1 MRCIYAFLLFF
12 CLHSFAASTWQEQV
26 KSTLPPALQE
36 FVAGKTTLTEI
47 EKSIGKAQLVKGSK
61 YYWERDGL
69 KYALELTV
77 KSKILKS
84 MHYTFTGTKPS
95 LELLKGTI
103 NLKNFKPH
111 QKERFLKLEDKGSE
125 LIIDPISKTIYSVRL
140 P

>member
-1 MRCIYAFLLFF
+1 L
-12 CLHSFAASTWQEQV
+12 
-26 KSTLPPALQE
+26 
-36 FVAGKTTLTEI
+36 
-47 EKSIGKAQLVKGSK
+47 GKAHLVKGTK
-61 YYWERDGL
+61 LYWERDGL

-95 LELLKGTI
+95 LELLKGSI

-111 QKERFLKLEDKGSE
+111 QKGRFLKLEDKGSE

>member
-1 MRCIYAFLLFF
+1 MRCIYALLLFF
-12 CLHSFAASTWQEQV
+12 CLHSHAASAWQEQV
-26 KSTLPPALQE
+26 KSALPPALQE
-36 FVAGKTTLTEI
+36 FVAGKTTLAEI
-47 EKSIGKAQLVKGSK
+47 EKNLGKAQLVKGPK

-69 KYALELTV
+69 KYALELTF

-95 LELLKGTI
+95 LELLGSI

-111 QKERFLKLEDKGSE
+111 QKGRFLKLEDKGSE